1 MTDTQPLVLDP
12 SAADIQGE
20 LARIRARGPVAEVVL
35 PGGVPAW
42 SVTDAAVLRQLL
54 IDPRVSKDAHQHWP
68 RFIDGEI
75 GPDWVMFPW
84 VAARNMLT
92 TYGEQHQRLRKLVAP
107 AFTNKRTQD
116 LRPRIDAFVTE
127 LLDEL
132 SAVSDGEIVDLRAG
146 FATELP
152 IRVIGELM
160 GVPAGMD
167 EQLRIHADGIL
178 DTSLDPADVGAHF
191 GALFVLTEELLR
203 HKRENPGDDLTTVLM
218 NAHDDADGSRLDEQE
233 LRDTLLLIITAG
245 HETTA
250 NLLDHSIIGLLT
262 HPEQRKAA
270 VAEQTPWSEVIEEG
284 LRWNAPLA
292 HMPMRFAVE
301 DIDIAGNSDFP
312 GVRINRGD
320 VIIASL
326 AGAGRDRKVHGD
338 NADVFDAGRPSKEH
352 LAFGY
357 GVHHCL
363 GAPLARL
370 EAAIALPALFARFPD
385 MELAMDPAELR
396 PIPSIVTNGH
406 REIPVFRT
414 ASAS

>member
-1 MTDTQPLVLDP
+1 MTDMQPLVLDP
-12 SAADIQGE
+12 SAADVQGE
-20 LARIRARGPVAEVVL
+20 LARLRSRGPITQIVL

-42 SVTDAAVLRQLL
+42 SATDAGVLKKLL
-54 IDPRVSKDAHQHWP
+54 TDPRVSKDAQLHWP
-68 RFIDGEI
+68 RLIEGEI
-75 GPDWVMFPW
+75 GQDWVMFPW

-92 TYGEQHQRLRKLVAP
+92 TFGDQHQRLRRLVAP
-107 AFTNKRTQD
+107 AFTNKRTQA
-116 LRPRIDAFVTE
+116 LRPRIEAFVAE

-132 SAVSDGEIVDLRAG
+132 SAVPTGEIVDLRAG
-146 FATELP
+146 FATALP

-167 EQLRIHADGIL
+167 EQLRVHADGIL
-178 DTSLDPADVGAHF
+178 DTSLDPAEVGAHF
-191 GALFVLTEELLR
+191 GALFVLMEQLLQ
-203 HKRENPGDDLTTVLM
+203 HKRDNPGDDLTTVLM

-262 HPEQRKAA
+262 HPGQRKAA
-270 VAEQTPWSEVIEEG
+270 RTEQTPWPEVIEES

-292 HMPMRFAVE
+292 HMPLRFAVE
-301 DIDIAGNSDFP
+301 DLVIAGDADTP
-312 GVRINRGD
+312 DVRIGRGD

-326 AGAGRDRKVHGD
+326 AGAGRDRKLHGD
-338 NADVFDAGRPSKEH
+338 TADSFDASRGSKEH

-370 EAAIALPALFARFPD
+370 EAAVALPALFDRFPD
-385 MELAMDPAELR
+385 MELAVDPGALR
-396 PIPSIVTNGH
+396 PLPSIVTNGH
-406 REIPVFRT
+406 RELPVHRV
-414 ASAS
+414 AP

>member
-20 LARIRARGPVAEVVL
+20 LTRIRARGPVTEVVL

-54 IDPRVSKDAHQHWP
+54 TDPRVSKDAHQHWP

-107 AFTNKRTQD
+107 AFTNKRTQA
-116 LRPRIDAFVTE
+116 LRPRIEAFVTE

-132 SAVSDGEIVDLRAG
+132 SAGSDSEIIDLRAG

-167 EQLRIHADGIL
+167 EQLRVHADGIL
-178 DTSLDPADVGAHF
+178 DTSLDPAEVGAHF
-191 GALFVLTEELLR
+191 GALFVLMDQLLQY
-203 HKRENPGDDLTTVLM
+203 KRDNPGDDLTSVLM

-270 VAEQTPWSEVIEEG
+270 IAEQTPWSEVIEEG

-301 DIDIAGNSDFP
+301 DIDIAGDSDFP

-338 NADVFDAGRPSKEH
+338 NTDVFDAGRRSKEH

-370 EAAIALPALFARFPD
+370 EAAIALPALFSRFPEL
-385 MELAMDPAELR
+385 ELAVDAAELK

-406 REIPVFRT
+406 REIPVYRMAREF
-414 ASAS
+414 

>member
-12 SAADIQGE
+12 SATDIQGE
-20 LARIRARGPVAEVVL
+20 LARIRSRGPVTEVVL

-42 SVTDAAVLRQLL
+42 SVTDLDVLRQLL
-54 IDPRVSKDAHQHWP
+54 TDPRVSKDAHRHWP
-68 RFIDGEI
+68 QLIDGEI
-75 GPDWVMFPW
+75 GQDWVMFPW

-92 TYGEQHQRLRKLVAP
+92 TYGDQHQRLRTLVAP
-107 AFTNKRTQD
+107 AFTNKRTQA
-116 LRPRIDAFVTE
+116 LRPRIEAFVAE
-127 LLDEL
+127 LLDGI
-132 SAVSDGEIVDLRAG
+132 SAVPDGEIIDLRAA
-146 FATELP
+146 FATALP

-167 EQLRIHADGIL
+167 EQLRVHADGIL
-178 DTSLDPADVGAHF
+178 DTSLDPAAVGAHF
-191 GALFVLTEELLR
+191 GALFVLMEELMR
-203 HKRENPGDDLTTVLM
+203 HKRDNPGDDLTTVLM
-218 NAHDDADGSRLDEQE
+218 NAHGDADGSRLDEQE

-270 VAEQTPWSEVIEEG
+270 LAEQTPWAEVVEEG

-292 HMPMRFAVE
+292 HMPLRFAVE
-301 DIDIAGNSDFP
+301 DIDIAGSSDFP

-338 NADVFDAGRPSKEH
+338 TADAFDAGRRSKQH

-370 EAAIALPALFARFPD
+370 EAAIALPALFGRFPEL
-385 MELAMDPAELR
+385 ELAIDPAELR

-406 REIPVFRT
+406 RDIPVHRT
-414 ASAS
+414 ARDS

>member
-1 MTDTQPLVLDP
+1 MTDMQSLVLDP

-20 LARIRARGPVAEVVL
+20 LARLRARGPITEVVL

-42 SVTDAAVLRQLL
+42 SATDAAVLKKLL
-54 IDPRVSKDAHQHWP
+54 TDPRVSKDAQQHWP
-68 RFIDGEI
+68 RLIDGEI
-75 GPDWVMFPW
+75 GQDWVMFPW

-92 TYGEQHQRLRKLVAP
+92 TYGDQHQRLRRLVAP
-107 AFTNKRTQD
+107 AFTNKRTQA
-116 LRPRIDAFVTE
+116 LRPRIEAFVAD

-132 SAVSDGEIVDLRAG
+132 SAVPAGEIVDLRAG

-167 EQLRIHADGIL
+167 DQLRVHADGIL
-178 DTSLDPADVGAHF
+178 DTSLDPAEVGAHF
-191 GALFVLTEELLR
+191 GALFVLMEELLR
-203 HKRENPGDDLTTVLM
+203 CKRDNPGDDLTTALM

-262 HPEQRKAA
+262 NPGQRKAA
-270 VAEQTPWSEVIEEG
+270 LAEQTPWSEVIEEG

-301 DIDIAGNSDFP
+301 DIDIAGGAGAPD
-312 GVRINRGD
+312 VRIARGD

-326 AGAGRDRKVHGD
+326 AGAGRDPKLHGD
-338 NADVFDAGRPSKEH
+338 TADAFDAGRQSKEH
-352 LAFGY
+352 LAFGH

-370 EAAIALPALFARFPD
+370 EAAVALPALFNRFPE
-385 MELAMDPAELR
+385 MELAIDPGELR
-396 PIPSIVTNGH
+396 PLPSIVTNGH
-406 REIPVFRT
+406 RELPIHR
-414 ASAS
+414 AAR